1 MNDFS
6 MLDEIEKYLLE
17 IFENK
22 AKSIENKQRFYERIL
37 KKIEQ
42 LEGEEKTFLL
52 LKMFLKK
59 MFDFKNIIDNELYK
73 KEFLEFSKRYSIT
86 RIEFEN
92 IFESAKI
99 ENEKEYYDSPAI
111 KKIVLEIKGKLP
123 IISARV
129 YNIHLG
135 LFTKSNAEELS
146 LKEYSSLT
154 GEDYCTLK
162 KILKNAQKLIAKK
175 FQRRVSKW

>member
-17 IFENK
+17 IFGDKIN
-22 AKSIENKQRFYERIL
+22 ALENKQIFYEKVL
-37 KKIEQ
+37 KKSDQ
-42 LEGEEKTFLL
+42 FEGEEKIFFQI
-52 LKMFLKK
+52 KVFLKN

-73 KEFLEFSKRYSIT
+73 KEFMEFSKRYSIT

-99 ENEKEYYDSPAI
+99 KNEKEYYDSPAI
-111 KKIVLEIKGKLP
+111 KKIVLEIKGELP
-123 IISARV
+123 TITARV
-129 YNIHLG
+129 YNINLV
-135 LFTKSNAEELS
+135 LFTKVNGGKLS

-154 GEDYCTLK
+154 GEDYITLK
-162 KILKNAQKLIAKK
+162 KILKNA
-175 FQRRVSKW
+175 

>member
-1 MNDFS
+1 M
-6 MLDEIEKYLLE
+6 
-17 IFENK
+17 
-22 AKSIENKQRFYERIL
+22 

-59 MFDFKNIIDNELYK
+59 MFDFKNEIENELYK
-73 KEFLEFSKRYSIT
+73 KEFLEFAKRFLIT
-86 RIEFEN
+86 RNEFEN

>member
-1 MNDFS
+1 MHLKLNKDF
-6 MLDEIEKYLLE
+6 MKN
-17 IFENK
+17 FK
-22 AKSIENKQRFYERIL
+22 KSD
-37 KKIEQ
+37 Q
-42 LEGEEKTFLL
+42 LEGKEKIFFQI
-52 LKMFLKK
+52 KMFLKK

-73 KEFLEFSKRYSIT
+73 KEFMEFSKRDSIT

-99 ENEKEYYDSPAI
+99 ENEKEYYHSPAI

-123 IISARV
+123 TISARV

-135 LFTKSNAEELS
+135 LFTKANGEELS

-154 GEDYCTLK
+154 GEDYGTLK
-162 KILKNAQKLIAKK
+162 IILKNAQKLIAKK
-175 FQRRVSKW
+175 FQRRVSK

>member
-1 MNDFS
+1 M
-6 MLDEIEKYLLE
+6 
-17 IFENK
+17 
-22 AKSIENKQRFYERIL
+22 
-37 KKIEQ
+37 
-42 LEGEEKTFLL
+42 
-52 LKMFLKK
+52 
-59 MFDFKNIIDNELYK
+59 
-73 KEFLEFSKRYSIT
+73 
-86 RIEFEN
+86 
-92 IFESAKI
+92 
-99 ENEKEYYDSPAI
+99 
-111 KKIVLEIKGKLP
+111 P

>member
-1 MNDFS
+1 M
-6 MLDEIEKYLLE
+6 
-17 IFENK
+17 
-22 AKSIENKQRFYERIL
+22 

-59 MFDFKNIIDNELYK
+59 MFDFKNEIENELYK
-73 KEFLEFSKRYSIT
+73 KEFLEFAKRFLIT
-86 RIEFEN
+86 RNEFEN

-175 FQRRVSKW
+175 FQRRVSK

>member
-1 MNDFS
+1 MSEFS

-73 KEFLEFSKRYSIT
+73 KEFMEFSKRYSIT

-99 ENEKEYYDSPAI
+99 ENEKEYYHSHAI
-111 KKIVLEIKGKLP
+111 KKIVIEIKGKLP
-123 IISARV
+123 TISARV

-135 LFTKSNAEELS
+135 FFTKANTEELS

-154 GEDYCTLK
+154 GEDYGTLK
-162 KILKNAQKLIAKK
+162 IILKNAQKLIAKK
-175 FQRRVSKW
+175 LQRRVSK

>member
-1 MNDFS
+1 
-6 MLDEIEKYLLE
+6 
-17 IFENK
+17 
-22 AKSIENKQRFYERIL
+22 
-37 KKIEQ
+37 
-42 LEGEEKTFLL
+42 
-52 LKMFLKK
+52 

-73 KEFLEFSKRYSIT
+73 KEFMEFSKRYLIT

-123 IISARV
+123 TISARV

-135 LFTKSNAEELS
+135 FFTKANTEELS

-154 GEDYCTLK
+154 AEDYGTLK
-162 KILKNAQKLIAKK
+162 IILKNAQKLIAKK

>member
-17 IFENK
+17 IFGDKIN
-22 AKSIENKQRFYERIL
+22 ALENKQRFYEKVL
-37 KKIEQ
+37 KKSDQ
-42 LEGEEKTFLL
+42 LEGEEKIFFQI
-52 LKMFLKK
+52 KMFLKK

-73 KEFLEFSKRYSIT
+73 KEFMEFSKRYSIT

-111 KKIVLEIKGKLP
+111 KKIVLEIKGELP
-123 IISARV
+123 TISARV

-135 LFTKSNAEELS
+135 LFTKANGEELS

-154 GEDYCTLK
+154 GEDYGTLK
-162 KILKNAQKLIAKK
+162 IILKNAQKLIAKK
-175 FQRRVSKW
+175 LQRRVSK

>member
-1 MNDFS
+1 
-6 MLDEIEKYLLE
+6 
-17 IFENK
+17 
-22 AKSIENKQRFYERIL
+22 
-37 KKIEQ
+37 
-42 LEGEEKTFLL
+42 
-52 LKMFLKK
+52 MFLKK

-73 KEFLEFSKRYSIT
+73 KEFMEFSKRYLIT

-99 ENEKEYYDSPAI
+99 ENEKEYYHSPAI

-123 IISARV
+123 TISARV

-135 LFTKSNAEELS
+135 FFTKANTEELS

-154 GEDYCTLK
+154 GEDYGTLK
-162 KILKNAQKLIAKK
+162 IILKNAQKLIAKK
-175 FQRRVSKW
+175 FQRRVSK

>member
-1 MNDFS
+1 

-17 IFENK
+17 IFGDKIN
-22 AKSIENKQRFYERIL
+22 ALENKQIFYEKVL
-37 KKIEQ
+37 KKSDQ
-42 LEGEEKTFLL
+42 LEGEEKIFFQI
-52 LKMFLKK
+52 KMFLKK

-73 KEFLEFSKRYSIT
+73 KEFMEFSKRDSIT

-99 ENEKEYYDSPAI
+99 ENEKEYYHSPAI

-146 LKEYSSLT
+146 LKEYSPLT

-175 FQRRVSKW
+175 FQRRVSK

>member
-1 MNDFS
+1 MSEFS

-59 MFDFKNIIDNELYK
+59 MFDFKNEIENELYK
-73 KEFLEFSKRYSIT
+73 KEFLEFAKRFLIT
-86 RIEFEN
+86 RNEFEN

-175 FQRRVSKW
+175 FQRRVSK

>member
-1 MNDFS
+1 M
-6 MLDEIEKYLLE
+6 
-17 IFENK
+17 
-22 AKSIENKQRFYERIL
+22 KSF
-37 KKIEQ
+37 KKSDQ
-42 LEGEEKTFLL
+42 LEGKEKIFFQI
-52 LKMFLKK
+52 KMFLKK

-73 KEFLEFSKRYSIT
+73 KEFMEFLKRYSIT

-99 ENEKEYYDSPAI
+99 ENEKEYYHSPAI

-123 IISARV
+123 TISARV

-135 LFTKSNAEELS
+135 LFTKANTEELS

-154 GEDYCTLK
+154 AEDYGTLK
-162 KILKNAQKLIAKK
+162 IILKNAQKLIAKK
-175 FQRRVSKW
+175 FQRRVSK

>member
-1 MNDFS
+1 M
-6 MLDEIEKYLLE
+6 
-17 IFENK
+17 
-22 AKSIENKQRFYERIL
+22 

-92 IFESAKI
+92 IFENAKI

-175 FQRRVSKW
+175 FQRRVSK

>member
-1 MNDFS
+1 M
-6 MLDEIEKYLLE
+6 
-17 IFENK
+17 
-22 AKSIENKQRFYERIL
+22 

-59 MFDFKNIIDNELYK
+59 MFDFKNEIENELYK
-73 KEFLEFSKRYSIT
+73 KEFLEFTKRFLIT
-86 RIEFEN
+86 RNEFEN
-92 IFESAKI
+92 IFENAKI
-99 ENEKEYYDSPAI
+99 EKEKEYYESPEI

-123 IISARV
+123 TISARV

-135 LFTKSNAEELS
+135 FFTKANTEELS

-154 GEDYCTLK
+154 AQDYGTLK
-162 KILKNAQKLIAKK
+162 IILKNAQKLIAKK
-175 FQRRVSKW
+175 FQRRVSK

>member
-1 MNDFS
+1 
-6 MLDEIEKYLLE
+6 
-17 IFENK
+17 
-22 AKSIENKQRFYERIL
+22 
-37 KKIEQ
+37 
-42 LEGEEKTFLL
+42 
-52 LKMFLKK
+52 MFLKK

-73 KEFLEFSKRYSIT
+73 KEFMEFLKRYSIT

-99 ENEKEYYDSPAI
+99 ENEKEYYHSPAI

-175 FQRRVSKW
+175 FQRRVSK